1 MPELLLLA
9 VGLVVAGVV
18 VLAPLRRDW
27 SSRDAEAAVEDAR
40 QTALLRHRVALEALR
55 DVEAD
60 RRSGSLVGPAY
71 EAAVAEAEGRAAATR
86 AALDAVSAPEPAPAD
101 RAGAR
106 LAVVSAAVIA
116 VVLVAG
122 AAVPATGMSNTTVV
136 NQALADAQASEAAR
150 QARISELLD
159 ALRGDP
165 SDPEALSD
173 LADAYLQGTSQD
185 DLVRAAVALRL
196 LIELQP
202 DRADAYER
210 IVAAYLR
217 AGDHVNARAALDAY
231 AARDSASPVEVAF
244 LDGLIA
250 MRGEDDAD
258 SARDAFDRFLELAP
272 DDPRA
277 GMVRSLRDEAAADEG
292 G

>member
-9 VGLVVAGVV
+9 VGLVAAGVV
-18 VLAPLRRDW
+18 VLAPLRREG
-27 SSRDAEAAVEDAR
+27 SAREVEAAVEDAR

-60 RRSGSLVGPAY
+60 RRSGSLLGPAY

-86 AALDAVSAPEPAPAD
+86 AALDAVPAPEPPPTD

-106 LAVVSAAVIA
+106 LAALSAGVIA

-122 AAVPATGMSNTTVV
+122 AAVPATGVANTTVV

-196 LIELQP
+196 LIELEP
-202 DRADAYER
+202 HRADAYER

-217 AGDHVNARAALDAY
+217 AGDHVNARAALEAY
-231 AARDSASPVEVAF
+231 AARDSADPVEVAF

-250 MRGEDDAD
+250 LRGEDDPD
-258 SARDAFDRFLELAP
+258 SAVDAFDRFLELAP

-277 GMVRSLRDEAAADEG
+277 GMVRSLRDEAAADQG